1 MADRQGF
8 EPWVRSSR
16 TTVFKTITINH
27 SDTYP
32 FLLHPT
38 YVTNPLFYS
47 HLIFGGKREIRTLGM
62 LITLACFLDR
72 FLKPLGHLSIF
83 VTSHLC
89 NESTVLQ
96 LPNFWR
102 KERDSNS
109 RNAHHTRL
117 FSRQVP

>member
-96 LPNFWR
+96 LPNFWLPYL
-102 KERDSNS
+102 DSNQEILTQ
-109 RNAHHTRL
+109 NQMFYH
-117 FSRQVP
+117 